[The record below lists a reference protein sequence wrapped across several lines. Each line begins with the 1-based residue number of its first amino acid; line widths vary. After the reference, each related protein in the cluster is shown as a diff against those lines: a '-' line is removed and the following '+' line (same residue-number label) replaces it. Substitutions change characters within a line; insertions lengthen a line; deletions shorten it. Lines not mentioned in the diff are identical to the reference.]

1 MTIKKLL
8 YTILF
13 ISLFCTNAK
22 SQTITDQTTTN
33 WKGFDKIEFKLN
45 GVAAYYLV
53 PKEGAEGNP
62 WIWRAHFPDWHTEMD
77 EILLEKGF
85 HVAYI
90 NTNDLL
96 GAPEAMIIW
105 DDFYDYLTKHKKLAT
120 QVVLEGVSRGGLYIY
135 NWAKRNPDK
144 VSCIYAEAP
153 VCNFNSWPGSAENE
167 HENWHKLLA
176 LYGLTEEEAPNYK
189 DHAKDNLEGL
199 ASFKVPI
206 LHVVSLADKIVP
218 VEENTLP
225 LVNNYIKAGG
235 SATVVPMSRRKQSLA
250 GHHFPIEHPER
261 LAQQLYSYA
270 MPVAS
275 RLKSSNYISNYG
287 NLDNVLYK
295 LQHQK
300 EVTIAFYGGSITY
313 NTGWRNK
320 TMRYF
325 RELFPS
331 VTFNF
336 INAGI
341 PSLGS
346 VPHSF
351 RINDDLLSKG
361 SIDLLFL
368 ESAVN
373 DYTNETPENQQRNAF
388 EGIIR
393 HALQHN
399 PFMNIITMAFADEAK
414 VADYTNGLIPKE
426 VKVHDDISRHYS
438 IPFINLAKEVADRI
452 NNDEFTWEFDFKDV
466 HPATLGQEI
475 YFSTIKT
482 LLRKQFKYRTIQDRT
497 IEKTRRPLL
506 DSNYENGRYVS
517 IDKATIVTGFSI
529 IESWRANDAL
539 EKRKGF
545 VDVPILEGT
554 TPGSALTF
562 HFEGNAVGL
571 SVISGPDA
579 GTIVYSIDAGKEQS
593 IDLHTQWSNQLHLP
607 WYVVLGH
614 NLKQGNHT
622 LQLRISD
629 KQNAESSGSAV
640 RIFKFLVN

>member
-1 MTIKKLL
+1 MKIKKLL
-8 YTILF
+8 HTILF
-13 ISLFCTNAK
+13 ISLFCTIAI

-33 WKGFDKIEFKLN
+33 WKGFDKIAFKLN
-45 GVAAYYLV
+45 GVAAYYLA
-53 PKEGAEGNP
+53 PKQGAEGNP

-90 NTNDLL
+90 NTSDLL

-105 DDFYDYLTKHKKLAT
+105 DDFYDYLTLHKKLAT
-120 QVVLEGVSRGGLYIY
+120 QAVLEGVSRGGLYIY

-167 HENWHKLLA
+167 QDNWHKLLA
-176 LYGLTEEEAPNYK
+176 LYALTEEEAQNYK
-189 DHAKDNLEGL
+189 DQAKDNLEGL

-235 SATVVPMSRRKQSLA
+235 IASVVPMSRGKQSLE

-270 MPVAS
+270 VPVAS
-275 RLKSSNYISNYG
+275 RLKSTNYISNYG
-287 NLDNVLYK
+287 HLDNVLYK
-295 LQHQK
+295 LQNQK

-313 NTGWRNK
+313 NSGWRNK
-320 TMRYF
+320 TIRYF
-325 RELFPS
+325 SELFPN

-336 INAGI
+336 INAAI

-361 SIDLLFL
+361 GIDLLFL

-373 DYTNETPENQQRNAF
+373 DYSNDTPENQQRSAF
-388 EGIIR
+388 EGVIR

-414 VADYTNGLIPKE
+414 VAGYTNGLIPKE

-452 NNDEFTWEFDFKDV
+452 NNNEFTWEFDFKDV

-482 LLRKQFKYRTIQDRT
+482 LLREQFNYRIIEKRT
-497 IEKTRRPLL
+497 IEKTPQPLL

-517 IDKATIVTGFSI
+517 IDEATIVSGFSI
-529 IESWRANDAL
+529 IESWRASDTL

-545 VDVPILEGT
+545 VDVPILEGA
-554 TPGSALTF
+554 TPGSELAF

-579 GTIVYSIDAGKEQS
+579 GTIVYSIDAGEEQS
-593 IDLHTQWSNQLHLP
+593 IDLHTKWSNQLHLP

-629 KQNAESSGSAV
+629 RQNAESSGSAV